1 MKISWKL
8 TVLLAVIAGIGTWLT
23 LDHRA
28 QGRVE
33 DLWRKVSSS
42 ASHAEEPRSSKVWFP
57 ESSSKV
63 PWDHTIFLA
72 AGQSKGIG
80 LRTVAVE
87 QQTLPTLLRLSGIT
101 DYDPA
106 TLTVVRSQFDSRVDK
121 VLVDLGSVVKVGDP
135 LLELF
140 STDLAVAKNDYETA
154 VSQHA
159 RDKKVLDYKAPLA
172 EANAIP
178 RKDLIEAQNDEAKSN
193 LQMKLAKDKLLVFGL
208 TEKEIAD
215 VPNEDGVRKAKMILR
230 SRAAGIVIKRSV
242 VRGNYYD
249 SKDELMQIAPL
260 DHLWVRGNVSELDA
274 DKVQVGQTLTVVF
287 PYSSLTIDAKVEYI
301 DKAIDM
307 DTRSAKFRAS
317 IPNPERRLKAGMF
330 VRVLLEV
337 SPKPG
342 QTVIP
347 RGAMVSVD
355 RVDYVFAKQPGKTD
369 KFERRPIIVAT
380 ENNDFVVVSPP
391 SPGNPELKPG
401 DEVVATGSLI
411 VEQMYEDRVMV
422 EGEFLSTQP
431 ELDEKIVPLD
441 HHEVSISVKP

>member
-8 TVLLAVIAGIGTWLT
+8 TFLLAVMAGIGAWLT

-28 QGRVE
+28 RGRVE
-33 DLWRKVSSS
+33 NLWRKVSNS
-42 ASHAEEPRSSKVWFP
+42 AAHAEETRSSKVWFP

-63 PWDHTIFLA
+63 PWDHTIVLA
-72 AGQSKGIG
+72 ADQSKGIG

-121 VLVDLGSVVKVGDP
+121 VLVDLGSVVKPGDP

-172 EANAIP
+172 ETNAIP

-215 VPNEDGVRKAKMILR
+215 VPNEDGVKKAKMILR

-260 DHLWVRGNVSELDA
+260 EHLWVRGNVSELDA
-274 DKVQVGQTLTVVF
+274 DKVQVGQKLKVVF
-287 PYSSLTIDAKVEYI
+287 PYSSLTIDGKVEYI

-317 IPNPERRLKAGMF
+317 IPNPEGRLKAGMF

-337 SPKPG
+337 SPKAGANRDPPG
-342 QTVIP
+342 SDGLGRSGRLCLRQATRQERQVRAP
-347 RGAMVSVD
+347 AHHRG
-355 RVDYVFAKQPGKTD
+355 Q
-369 KFERRPIIVAT
+369 
-380 ENNDFVVVSPP
+380 
-391 SPGNPELKPG
+391 
-401 DEVVATGSLI
+401 
-411 VEQMYEDRVMV
+411 
-422 EGEFLSTQP
+422 GE
-431 ELDEKIVPLD
+431 
-441 HHEVSISVKP
+441 

>member
-8 TVLLAVIAGIGTWLT
+8 TFLLAVMAGIGAWLT
-23 LDHRA
+23 LDHGAR
-28 QGRVE
+28 GRVE
-33 DLWRKVSSS
+33 NLCRKVSNSS
-42 ASHAEEPRSSKVWFP
+42 AHAEDTRSSKVWFP

-63 PWDHTIFLA
+63 PWDHTIVLA
-72 AGQSKGIG
+72 ADQSKGIG

-121 VLVDLGSVVKVGDP
+121 VLVDLGSVVKPGDP

-159 RDKKVLDYKAPLA
+159 RDKKVLEYKAPLA
-172 EANAIP
+172 ETNAIP

-215 VPNEDGVRKAKMILR
+215 VPNEDGVKKAKMILR

-260 DHLWVRGNVSELDA
+260 EHLWVRGNVSELDA
-274 DKVQVGQTLTVVF
+274 DKVQVGQKLKVVF
-287 PYSSLTIDAKVEYI
+287 PYSSLTIDGKVEYI

-317 IPNPERRLKAGMF
+317 IPNPEGRLKAGMF

-337 SPKPG
+337 SPKEG

-355 RVDYVFAKQPGKTD
+355 RVDYVFAKQPGKND
-369 KFERRPIIVAT
+369 KFERRPIVVAK
-380 ENNDFVVVSPP
+380 ENNDFVVVSKP

-411 VEQMYEDRVMV
+411 LEQMYEDRVMV

-431 ELDEKIVPLD
+431 ELDEKIVPLN

>member
-8 TVLLAVIAGIGTWLT
+8 TFLLAVMAGIGAWLT
-23 LDHRA
+23 LDHGAR
-28 QGRVE
+28 GRVE
-33 DLWRKVSSS
+33 NLWRKVSNSS
-42 ASHAEEPRSSKVWFP
+42 AHAEDTRSSKVWFP

-63 PWDHTIFLA
+63 PWDHTIVLA
-72 AGQSKGIG
+72 ADQSKGIG

-121 VLVDLGSVVKVGDP
+121 VLVDLGSVVKPGDP

-159 RDKKVLDYKAPLA
+159 RDKKVLEYKAPLA
-172 EANAIP
+172 ETNAIP

-215 VPNEDGVRKAKMILR
+215 VPNEDGVKKAKMILR

-260 DHLWVRGNVSELDA
+260 EHLWVRGNVSELDA
-274 DKVQVGQTLTVVF
+274 DKVQVGQRLTVVF
-287 PYSSLTIDAKVEYI
+287 PYSALTIDGKVEYI

-307 DTRSAKFRAS
+307 DSRSAKFRAS
-317 IPNPERRLKAGMF
+317 IPNPEGRLKAGMF

-337 SPKPG
+337 SPKEG

-355 RVDYVFAKQPGKTD
+355 RVDYVFAKQPGKND
-369 KFERRPIIVAT
+369 KFERRPIVVAK
-380 ENNDFVVVSPP
+380 ENNDFVVVSKP

-411 VEQMYEDRVMV
+411 LEQMYEDRVMV

-431 ELDEKIVPLD
+431 ELDEKIVPLN
-441 HHEVSISVKP
+441 HHDVSISVKP

>member
-8 TVLLAVIAGIGTWLT
+8 TFLLAVMAGIGAWLT
-23 LDHRA
+23 LDHGAR
-28 QGRVE
+28 GRVE
-33 DLWRKVSSS
+33 NLWRKVSNSS
-42 ASHAEEPRSSKVWFP
+42 AHAEDTRSSKVWFP

-63 PWDHTIFLA
+63 PWDHTIVLA
-72 AGQSKGIG
+72 ADQSKGIG

-121 VLVDLGSVVKVGDP
+121 VLVDLGSVVKPGDP

-159 RDKKVLDYKAPLA
+159 RDKKVLEYKAPLA
-172 EANAIP
+172 ETNAIP

-215 VPNEDGVRKAKMILR
+215 VPNEDGVKKAKMILR
-230 SRAAGIVIKRSV
+230 SRAAGIVIKRSA

-260 DHLWVRGNVSELDA
+260 EHLWVRGNVSELDA
-274 DKVQVGQTLTVVF
+274 DKVQVGQRLTVVF
-287 PYSSLTIDAKVEYI
+287 PYSSLTIDGKVEYI

-317 IPNPERRLKAGMF
+317 IPNPEGRLKAGMF

-337 SPKPG
+337 SPKEG

-355 RVDYVFAKQPGKTD
+355 RVDYVFAKQPGKND
-369 KFERRPIIVAT
+369 KFERRPIVVAK
-380 ENNDFVVVSPP
+380 ENNDFVVVSKP

-411 VEQMYEDRVMV
+411 LEQIYEDRVMV

-431 ELDEKIVPLD
+431 ELDEKVVPLN
-441 HHEVSISVKP
+441 HHDVSISVKP

>member
-8 TVLLAVIAGIGTWLT
+8 TFLLAVMAGIGAWLT
-23 LDHRA
+23 LDHGAR
-28 QGRVE
+28 GRVE
-33 DLWRKVSSS
+33 NLWRKVSNS
-42 ASHAEEPRSSKVWFP
+42 AAHAEETRSSKVWFP

-63 PWDHTIFLA
+63 PWDHTIVLA

-121 VLVDLGSVVKVGDP
+121 VLVDLGSVVKPGDP

-154 VSQHA
+154 VSQHD

-172 EANAIP
+172 ETNAIP

-215 VPNEDGVRKAKMILR
+215 VPNEDGVKKAKMILR
-230 SRAAGIVIKRSV
+230 SRAAGIVIKRSA

-260 DHLWVRGNVSELDA
+260 EHLWVRGNVSELDA
-274 DKVQVGQTLTVVF
+274 DKVQVGQRLTVVF
-287 PYSSLTIDAKVEYI
+287 PYSSLTIDGKVEYI

-317 IPNPERRLKAGMF
+317 IPNPEGRLKAGMF

-337 SPKPG
+337 SPKEG

-355 RVDYVFAKQPGKTD
+355 RVDYVFAKQPGKND
-369 KFERRPIIVAT
+369 KFERRPIVVAK
-380 ENNDFVVVSPP
+380 ENNDFVVVSKP

-411 VEQMYEDRVMV
+411 LEQMYEDRVMV

-431 ELDEKIVPLD
+431 ELDEKIVPLN

>member
-8 TVLLAVIAGIGTWLT
+8 TFLLAVMAGIGAWLT
-23 LDHRA
+23 LDHGAR
-28 QGRVE
+28 GRVE
-33 DLWRKVSSS
+33 NLWRKVSNSS
-42 ASHAEEPRSSKVWFP
+42 AHAEDTRSSKVWFP

-63 PWDHTIFLA
+63 PWDHTIVLA

-121 VLVDLGSVVKVGDP
+121 VLVDLGSVVKPGDP

-159 RDKKVLDYKAPLA
+159 RDKKVLEYKAPLA
-172 EANAIP
+172 ETNAIP

-215 VPNEDGVRKAKMILR
+215 VPNEDGVKKAKMILR

-260 DHLWVRGNVSELDA
+260 EHLWVRGNVSELDA
-274 DKVQVGQTLTVVF
+274 DKVQVGQKLKVVF
-287 PYSSLTIDAKVEYI
+287 PYSSLTIDGKVEYI

-317 IPNPERRLKAGMF
+317 IPNPEGRLKAGMF

-337 SPKPG
+337 SPKEG

-355 RVDYVFAKQPGKTD
+355 RVDYVFAKQPGKND
-369 KFERRPIIVAT
+369 KFERRPIVVAK
-380 ENNDFVVVSPP
+380 ENNDFVVVSKP

-411 VEQMYEDRVMV
+411 LEQMYEDRVMV

-431 ELDEKIVPLD
+431 ELDEKIVPLN